1 MKFLKIYEE
10 FKLLENNSNSFEV
23 KNGCNVVYHGGKF
36 MENNPKWLIEQQGG
50 IYCSKS
56 LSGAQSWG
64 WNGGV
69 ISKRKWNQLSNSIS
83 SRVYEFTIKPGSK
96 MVSIHAGGL
105 DLNSPGG
112 LKGTNKQYYKD
123 GIIGIAHQ
131 SIMDKLN
138 NSVNA
143 ESCLDSEII
152 LFEAERAFS
161 FRVIPFIEVLQH
173 YEKFNLGNQY
183 EKMMDW
189 YKKVRKIV
197 WYGYKNNSLVVDNQH
212 VFDKSIIYKDDWQKV
227 AEFYK
232 DGGKFYEGY
241 LDDLN
246 GGTTRDPFYTGA
258 EENKIIKKERII
270 SEEIDVDKVD
280 SIIEKLSNMF
290 IVYYGFGIQNMT
302 SLDEILALSK
312 LKQS

>member
-1 MKFLKIYEE
+1 MKYLKIYEE
-10 FKLLENNSNSFEV
+10 FKLFENNSNFFEV
-23 KNGCNVVYHGGKF
+23 KDGCNVVYHGGKF

-50 IYCSKS
+50 IYCTKS

-64 WNGGV
+64 WSGGV
-69 ISKRKWNQLSNSIS
+69 ISKQKWSQLSNSIS

-96 MVSIHAGGL
+96 MVSMHAGGL
-105 DLNSPGG
+105 DSNSRGG
-112 LKGTNKQYYKD
+112 LKDERNQYYKD
-123 GIIGIAHQ
+123 GVIGIAYQ
-131 SIMDKLN
+131 SIMDRPN

-152 LFEAERAFS
+152 LFEAERSVS

-173 YEKFNLGNQY
+173 YEKFNLQNQY

-197 WYGYKNNSLVVDNQH
+197 WYGYKNNSLVVDDQH
-212 VFDKSIIYKDDWQKV
+212 VFDKSIIYKDDWKKV

-232 DGGKFYEGY
+232 DRGKLYEGY
-241 LDDLN
+241 LDDLKN
-246 GGTTRDPFYTGA
+246 LDPFYTGS

-290 IVYYGFGIQNMT
+290 IFYYGFGIQNMT

-312 LKQS
+312 LKKS